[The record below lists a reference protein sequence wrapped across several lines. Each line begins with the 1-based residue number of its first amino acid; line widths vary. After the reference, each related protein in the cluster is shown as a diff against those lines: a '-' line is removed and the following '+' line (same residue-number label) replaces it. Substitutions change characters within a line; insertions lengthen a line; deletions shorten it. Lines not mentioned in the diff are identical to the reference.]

1 MKTNELKPGH
11 DSYDQIEPTSWS
23 HSPPK
28 SGSQTRRGDAGR
40 LELASD
46 CAVLIGDIQRGHPGT
61 DDASPSLRPNLRLA
75 RLYELLKQN
84 KTKQNKTKQNK
95 TKQNKTKQNK
105 TKQNK
110 TKQNKKQ
117 NKTKQNK
124 TPLRRAEA
132 QNYGL

>member
-1 MKTNELKPGH
+1 MYKKDIYCLLENPPPHHFSNGPSLKPGH

-23 HSPPK
+23 YSPPK

-75 RLYELLKQN
+75 RLRVT
-84 KTKQNKTKQNK
+84 KTKQNKIKRLYGGPRHIIRIETIQKSK
-95 TKQNKTKQNK
+95 SAK
-105 TKQNK
+105 
-110 TKQNKKQ
+110 
-117 NKTKQNK
+117 
-124 TPLRRAEA
+124 RA
-132 QNYGL
+132 